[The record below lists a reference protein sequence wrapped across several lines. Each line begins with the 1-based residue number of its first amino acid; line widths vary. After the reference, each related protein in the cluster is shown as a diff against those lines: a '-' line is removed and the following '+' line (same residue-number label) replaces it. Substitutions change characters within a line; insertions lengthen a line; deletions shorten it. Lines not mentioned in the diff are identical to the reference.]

1 MDFKNVYEDGRRAE
15 AYAKLEFPGTYYLAY
30 RDLPETILSH
40 VKGKKGVDFGC
51 GTGRSTRFLHQLGFE
66 AIGVDISEDMISKAR
81 EIDPRGDYRLMGD
94 GDLSQLDDG
103 LYDLVQSV
111 FTFDNIPTM
120 ENKVT
125 LFKEFRR
132 ILKSDGIVISLVSAP
147 EIYLNEWTSFSTKG
161 FPENRDAKCGDTV
174 KIIVTDIDDKRPV
187 EDIIWP
193 DEDYRETYS
202 RAGLE
207 LIETLKPL
215 AKEDEPYEWIN
226 ETKIAP
232 WVIYVLRPEL
242 KHSK

>member
-30 RDLPETILSH
+30 RDLPETILKH
-40 VKGKKGVDFGC
+40 VKAKKGVDFGC
-51 GTGRSTRFLHQLGFE
+51 GTGRSTRFLYELGFE

-147 EIYLNEWTSFSTKG
+147 EIYLNEWTSFSTKD

-215 AKEDEPYEWIN
+215 AKKDEPYEWIN